1 MGISM
6 TTIPRADWAY
16 NGNGQRVSYGL
27 ANGTRQLTMR
37 PHPILRDHVLRV
49 LFSLATQ
56 RWTTIVW

>member
-6 TTIPRADWAY
+6 TTIPGAEWAY
-16 NGNGQRVSYGL
+16 NGNGQRVYGL